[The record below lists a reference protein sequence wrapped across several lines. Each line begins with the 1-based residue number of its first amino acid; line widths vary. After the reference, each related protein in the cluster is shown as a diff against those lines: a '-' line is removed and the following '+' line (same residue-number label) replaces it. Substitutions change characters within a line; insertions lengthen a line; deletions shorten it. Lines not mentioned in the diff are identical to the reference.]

1 MGTPKYGSAN
11 LDNRTYQ
18 PAHQPHHS
26 TGGSHYISGNGYTHF
41 NQGFSPSLRVHAQR
55 QDTQKVL
62 VRMGRPGSG
71 RRQKNGFLNDFF
83 TKKNAEPR
91 GNEFYLRLT

>member
-1 MGTPKYGSAN
+1 M
-11 LDNRTYQ
+11 
-18 PAHQPHHS
+18 
-26 TGGSHYISGNGYTHF
+26 
-41 NQGFSPSLRVHAQR
+41 
-55 QDTQKVL
+55 
-62 VRMGRPGSG
+62 RMGRPGSG